1 MNNESIGIVRITQ
14 HLVGALV
21 LAVVFN
27 AHAGYAAEKGRTGI
41 MQTQNGP
48 VKGLASEGVR
58 RFLGIPFAAPP
69 VADLRW
75 RPPQQPSKWNNP
87 KDTVRFGNSC
97 PQNQPLAGFAAI
109 SDTEDCLFLNVF
121 APEKTGKDL
130 RPVMVWIYGGGY
142 YAGRSDDYDGSKLVR
157 QGDVVVVTINYR
169 LNPDCPDGLLN

>member
-69 VADLRW
+69 VANLRW
-75 RPPQQPSKWNNP
+75 RPPQQPSKWKNL
-87 KDTVRFGNSC
+87 KDTVKFGNAC
-97 PQNQPLAGFAAI
+97 PQNQPLAGFAAV
-109 SDTEDCLFLNVF
+109 S
-121 APEKTGKDL
+121 G
-130 RPVMVWIYGGGY
+130 
-142 YAGRSDDYDGSKLVR
+142 
-157 QGDVVVVTINYR
+157 VT
-169 LNPDCPDGLLN
+169 PK